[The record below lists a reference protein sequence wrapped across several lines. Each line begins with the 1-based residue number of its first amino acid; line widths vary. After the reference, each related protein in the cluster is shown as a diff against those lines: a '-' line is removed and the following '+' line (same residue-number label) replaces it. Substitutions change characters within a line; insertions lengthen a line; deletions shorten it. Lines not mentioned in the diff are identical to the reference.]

1 MPKRTRKPASPPQRI
16 QKILSRAGVTSRR
29 AAETLIQAGRVRVNG
44 RTVTQPGTKADAR
57 RDRIEVDGQ
66 IVETPAGLL
75 YFLLHKP
82 PGVVSTLNDPEG
94 RPTVRDLL
102 SEVRERVFPVGR
114 LDYDSSG
121 LLVLTN
127 DGALT
132 ERLLHPRFQVPRTYR
147 AKLAGVVAA
156 RALSELRHGVLLDD
170 GSRAAPAVV
179 HVLRTT
185 SRKTW
190 LELVLREGRNREVRR
205 MCEALGYRVEKLL
218 RVQYG
223 PLNLNVPVG
232 GYRPLKP
239 KEVKQLKSLVANAPP
254 RPRPSA

>member
-1 MPKRTRKPASPPQRI
+1 M
-16 QKILSRAGVTSRR
+16 
-29 AAETLIQAGRVRVNG
+29 RVNG

-66 IVETPAGLL
+66 IVEAPAGLL

-102 SEVRERVFPVGR
+102 SAVRERVFPVGR
-114 LDYDSSG
+114 LDYGSSG

-170 GSRAAPAVV
+170 GSRAAPAAVR
-179 HVLRTT
+179 VLRTT
-185 SRKTW
+185 PRKTW

-205 MCEALGYRVEKLL
+205 MCESLGYGVEKLL

-223 PLNLNVPVG
+223 PLSLDVPVG

-239 KEVKQLKSLVANAPP
+239 KEIKQLKNLVANTPP
-254 RPRPSA
+254 RPRPSRTDQILFPPRREGEQVRTDILPRLCGLDQPGSGR